1 MPAPVLD
8 RPRARSAT
16 QLRRVEPG
24 PRPAASRWRLLWAD
38 RRVAAAVTVLVAGP
52 SGWLMGVAMPFGPV
66 TTGQLVAAM
75 GAGLGVG
82 LAAGFVLRSRWAM
95 LLAPVVHIAAME
107 LARRGLDVPTVDRID
122 ASAWGVLVF
131 VLGRGVYGLLVI
143 GPMLLGVAYGVALAR
158 RVLRERRSGGPVAVW
173 ARRVFCGLAAAAFA
187 AILLLALRP
196 VSVPPVRD
204 AQGDVVPG
212 SIAVLEKVRLGG
224 HDQWIEIRGA
234 DPRNPVLLYLSGGPG
249 QSDLPF
255 SRVLLSDL
263 TARFTVVGWD
273 QRGSGKSYRGLDP
286 ETLTL
291 DGMVSDTIALTTK
304 LQQRFGDR
312 PVFLL
317 GESWGSTLA
326 VLAAQRR
333 PDLYTA
339 VVSSGQMVSPRE
351 TDRRIYRDA
360 LAYAARTRDTKMAAT
375 LKRFGAPPYR
385 DVFAYGYVM
394 GLYDKLAGP
403 YTAPAAYRQRGTASG
418 IGPFGVLGSEYTLI
432 DKVNVMRGLAD
443 TFATLYPQLQEID
456 FRRDVP
462 RLAVPIHLLEGERE
476 LAGRRS
482 LAVEWYRRVR
492 APGKQLSTFP
502 NAGHAV
508 AFEQY
513 EALNRVMSTVLED
526 SQPLGGTK

>member
-1 MPAPVLD
+1 MHD
-8 RPRARSAT
+8 
-16 QLRRVEPG
+16 
-24 PRPAASRWRLLWAD
+24 
-38 RRVAAAVTVLVAGP
+38 
-52 SGWLMGVAMPFGPV
+52 
-66 TTGQLVAAM
+66 
-75 GAGLGVG
+75 
-82 LAAGFVLRSRWAM
+82 
-95 LLAPVVHIAAME
+95 
-107 LARRGLDVPTVDRID
+107 
-122 ASAWGVLVF
+122 
-131 VLGRGVYGLLVI
+131 
-143 GPMLLGVAYGVALAR
+143 
-158 RVLRERRSGGPVAVW
+158 
-173 ARRVFCGLAAAAFA
+173 
-187 AILLLALRP
+187 
-196 VSVPPVRD
+196 
-204 AQGDVVPG
+204 GDVVAG
-212 SIAVLEKVRLGG
+212 SIATLEKVSVRG

-234 DPRNPVLLYLSGGPG
+234 NAHNPVLLYVSGGPG

-273 QRGSGKSYRGLDP
+273 QRGTGKSYHGLDP

-291 DGMVSDTIALTTK
+291 DGAIADTIALTTT

-312 PVFLL
+312 PIYLL

-333 PDLYTA
+333 PDLYAA
-339 VVSSGQMVSPRE
+339 VVSSGQMVSQRE

-360 LAYAARTRDTKMAAT
+360 LSYAARTHDPKMAAA
-375 LKRFGAPPYR
+375 LKGFGPPPYR

-403 YTAPAAYRQRGTASG
+403 FTAPAAYRERGAAAG

-432 DKVNVMRGLAD
+432 DKINVMRGLAD
-443 TFATLYPQLQEID
+443 TFATLYPQLQDID

-462 RLAVPIHLLEGERE
+462 RLAVPLYLLEGEHE

-482 LAVEWYRRVR
+482 LADEWYKQVQ
-492 APGKQLSTFP
+492 APTKHRYSFP

-513 EALNRVMSTVLED
+513 QALNRIMSTALAD
-526 SQPLGGTK
+526 ADAHATR